1 MFLQRPTTR
10 AAGHFRTLTT
20 TSIPISSAYPTSES
34 THLLHKL
41 RDLCTRHHL
50 QEAITLFHDFKTLH
64 LPQAYATLFH
74 ACANSKSLQRG
85 DALYHHMLTHNPF
98 CANDMYTANHV
109 INMYAKCGRLE
120 CARKVFDE
128 MSDRN
133 VVSWTAMVSGYA
145 QQGRGDDCF
154 GVFSSMVSDC
164 RPTDFAY
171 ASVLTVCDGDRGRQ
185 VHVHAL
191 KTSYDNYVYVAN
203 ALITMY
209 WKNCCNTG
217 GGDDDE
223 KVEAWI
229 VFDGMQYKNLITWN
243 SMIAGFQQS
252 GHWVEALNFFSWMRH
267 DGVGFDR
274 ATLLG
279 VISSLWGKNCDDA
292 SLVLQC
298 CLQVHCLTIKTGFVS
313 EIGVTTALT
322 KAYSNLGGDVA
333 ECYNLFLDSSGN
345 RDVVSW
351 TGIITTFSERNPEE
365 ALFLF
370 QQFCREGFSPDRYT
384 YSIVLKACAG
394 LVTDRHASAIHS
406 KVIKA
411 GFEDDTVLANSLIH
425 AYARTGS
432 IVRSKRVFDEMDYR
446 DTVSWNSMLKAYGL
460 HGQAKQALST
470 FDQMNVQPDAT
481 TFVALLSACS
491 HAGLVDEGS
500 KIFNTMGSNYGIVPK
515 LDHFACMVDILGR
528 AGRIPE
534 AEKVIKEMP
543 MEADSVVWS
552 TLLAACR
559 KHGKTELANMAASKL
574 MELDPKRSLGY
585 VMMSNLYCLTGSFGE
600 AGLVRKEMKGQGV
613 KKEPGL
619 SWTECGSRVHEF
631 ASGGLRHPQGD
642 AIRKNLE
649 ELVKQLKGVGYVP
662 ETVLALHDV
671 EEEHKE
677 EQLYHHSEKLAL
689 VFALMNSG
697 HSQRNDGIIRIIKN
711 IRICVDCHNF
721 MKFASGLIQMEIVV
735 RDSNRFHHFRERACS
750 CNDYW

>member
-1 MFLQRPTTR
+1 MFLLRPITR
-10 AAGHFRTLTT
+10 AAGHFRPLHT
-20 TSIPISSAYPTSES
+20 TSISSISES
-34 THLLHKL
+34 THFLNKL
-41 RDLCTRHHL
+41 RDLCTCHHL
-50 QEAITLFHDFKTLH
+50 EEAFTLFHNCKSLH
-64 LPQAYATLFH
+64 SPQAYATLFH
-74 ACANSKSLQRG
+74 ACANSRSLKQG
-85 DALYHHMLTHNPF
+85 QALHQHMLIHNPF
-98 CANDMYTANHV
+98 CANDMYTSNHV
-109 INMYAKCGRLE
+109 INMYAKCGSLE
-120 CARKVFDE
+120 CAQKVFDE
-128 MSDRN
+128 MSERN
-133 VVSWTAMVSGYA
+133 VVSWTAMVSGFA

-154 GVFSSMVSDC
+154 RVFSGMAC
-164 RPTDFAY
+164 ECLPTEFAY

-185 VHVHAL
+185 VHAFAL
-191 KTSYDNYVYVAN
+191 KTSFDDYVYVAN

-209 WKNCCNTG
+209 WNNYVDG
-217 GGDDDE
+217 GNDDDE
-223 KVEAWI
+223 NFEAWV
-229 VFDGMQYKNLITWN
+229 VFNGMHCKNLITWN
-243 SMIAGFQQS
+243 AMIAGFQKS
-252 GHWVEALNFFSWMRH
+252 GCWVKALRIFSGMRH
-267 DGVGFDR
+267 DGVEFDR

-279 VISSLWGKNCDDA
+279 VIASLWGRDSDDIG
-292 SLVLQC
+292 LGLQC
-298 CLQVHCLTIKTGFVS
+298 CFQVHCLTIKTGFIS

-322 KAYSNLGGDVA
+322 KAYSNLGGAVA
-333 ECYNLFLDSSGN
+333 DCYNLFLDSSGN

-370 QQFCREGFSPDRYT
+370 RQFCQEGFSPDRYT

-394 LVTDRHASAIHS
+394 LVTERHASAVHS

-411 GFEDDTVLANSLIH
+411 GFDDDTILANSLIH

-432 IVRSKRVFDEMDYR
+432 IVKSQRVFDEMNFR

-470 FDQMNVQPDAT
+470 FDEMNAQPDAT

-491 HAGLVDEGS
+491 HAGLVDEGL
-500 KIFNTMGSNYGIVPK
+500 KFFDAMVTKYGMAPK
-515 LDHFACMVDILGR
+515 LDHFACIIDILGR

-534 AEKVIKEMP
+534 AEKVIREMP

-574 MELDPKRSLGY
+574 MELDPERSLGY
-585 VMMSNLYCLTGSFGE
+585 IMMSNIYCSSGSFGE
-600 AGLVRKEMKGQGV
+600 AGLVRKKMKGQGV

-619 SWTECGSRVHEF
+619 SWTEIGNQVHEF
-631 ASGGLRHPQGD
+631 ASGGLRHPQGE

-649 ELVKQLKGVGYVP
+649 ELVKRLKGVGYVP
-662 ETVLALHDV
+662 ETGLALHDV

-677 EQLYHHSEKLAL
+677 EQLYHHSEKMAL

-697 HSQRNDGIIRIIKN
+697 RSQCNDGVIRIMKN

-735 RDSNRFHHFRERACS
+735 RDSNRFHHFRESACS